1 MELILSICIIILLAV
16 MPVAVIVLQ
25 KQYESRYEEDSQR
38 IKDLLRN
45 ELSREYEQQF
55 DYYKYEFEQAY
66 EERKKE
72 AAKKSSDGAR
82 NTLRGQLLQQFAPTL
97 KGDYNLFDYRFLG
110 DFADYIIIDGYT
122 EVKDGKAKDI
132 RDIIFVEIKTGESK
146 LSKHQQAVKRAI
158 EEGRVKWGEVKLDVN
173 GNNV

>member
-1 MELILSICIIILLAV
+1 MELILGICIVVLLFA
-16 MPVAVIVLQ
+16 MPIAIIVLQ
-25 KQYESRYEEDSQR
+25 KQYAARYEEDTNR
-38 IKDLLRN
+38 IKELLRN

-82 NTLRGQLLQQFAPTL
+82 NTLRGQLLQQFAPVL

-110 DFADYIIIDGYT
+110 DFADYVIIDGYT
-122 EVKDGKAKDI
+122 DVKDGKAKDI

-158 EEGRVKWGEVKLDVN
+158 EEGRVKWGEVKLDTQ
-173 GNNV
+173 GNSV